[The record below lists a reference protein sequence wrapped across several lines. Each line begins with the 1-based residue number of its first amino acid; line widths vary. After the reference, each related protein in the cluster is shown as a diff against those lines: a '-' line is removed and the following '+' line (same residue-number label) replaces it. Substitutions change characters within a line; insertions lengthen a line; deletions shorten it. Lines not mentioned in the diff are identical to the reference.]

1 MRVPYRFT
9 NRLISTVI
17 AFAIQIAI
25 FDSAEW
31 SAVARPD
38 LSSHNEVIGRNGMIQ
53 TTPTVSL
60 PPFLEPFGPTTVPLT
75 GGEYLTKWRLV
86 ELKIRSEIETLDRCR
101 TTLEFCP
108 PSAQDFLAII
118 AEGRERSG
126 LARIGV
132 INRAINLAITP
143 TSDLAQWGVIDR
155 WSTPLE
161 TFTTR
166 RGDCEDYAIAKYVAL
181 EQAGVGD
188 EDLRL
193 IIVRD
198 LVVSENHAI
207 VAARWGGKWFILD
220 NRWLALV
227 EDNEMHRLRPLFVL
241 NNDSVRQYIT
251 AVTN

>member
-166 RGDCEDYAIAKYVAL
+166 RGDCEEYAIAKYVAL

>member
-1 MRVPYRFT
+1 MLVPYRFA
-9 NRLISTVI
+9 NRLIGIVI
-17 AFAIQIAI
+17 AFAIQAAV
-25 FDSAEW
+25 FGGPEW
-31 SAVARPD
+31 SAFARPD
-38 LSSHNEVIGRNGMIQ
+38 LSFHNEVIGRNHIIQ
-53 TTPTVSL
+53 TAPTVSL
-60 PPFLEPFGPTTVPLT
+60 PPFSEPFGPTPVPLT
-75 GGEYLTKWRLV
+75 GGEILTKWRLV
-86 ELKIRSEIETLDRCR
+86 ELKIRGEMETLDRCR
-101 TTLEFCP
+101 TMLEFCP
-108 PSAQDFLAII
+108 QGAQDFLAII

-126 LARIGV
+126 LARIGI
-132 INRAINLAITP
+132 INRAINLAIKP
-143 TSDLAQWGVIDR
+143 MSDLAQWAVIDR

-161 TFTTR
+161 TFTNH
-166 RGDCEDYAIAKYVAL
+166 RGNCEDYAIAKYVAL
-181 EQAGVGD
+181 KQAGVDD

-198 LVVSENHAI
+198 LVVREDHAI